1 MQNPLPHVLCPFS
14 LLQLLPLA
22 VSSVAV
28 PMASLTPDFDVPL
41 AVHPACQV
49 SEGMVVAMAMAM
61 AMAAL
66 AAEVVGC
73 HLTADA
79 EVAVGPAAAD
89 IVDLVAAAVATAA
102 VDYKIPVAV
111 DMVAVKVVDVGAV
124 AAEVVVAVA

>member
-1 MQNPLPHVLCPFS
+1 MQNPLPHVLCLFS

-41 AVHPACQV
+41 AVHPVCRV
-49 SEGMVVAMAMAM
+49 SEGMVVAMAM

>member
-41 AVHPACQV
+41 AVHPVCQV
-49 SEGMVVAMAMAM
+49 SEGMVVAMAM

>member
-1 MQNPLPHVLCPFS
+1 MYCLFS

-22 VSSVAV
+22 ASSVAV
-28 PMASLTPDFDVPL
+28 PMASLTPGFDVPL
-41 AVHPACQV
+41 AVHPVCRV
-49 SEGMVVAMAMAM
+49 SEGMVVAMAM